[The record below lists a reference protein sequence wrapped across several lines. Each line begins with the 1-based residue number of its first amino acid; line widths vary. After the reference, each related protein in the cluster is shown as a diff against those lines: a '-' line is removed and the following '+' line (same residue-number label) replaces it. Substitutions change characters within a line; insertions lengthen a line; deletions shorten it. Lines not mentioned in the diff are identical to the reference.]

1 MGMAEK
7 QLCATCGRVAY
18 CDEHHAMGR
27 AHTPGLTVPA
37 CAGSC
42 HPVLNEKQAASGV
55 VLDHDQVRSA
65 EETAWAFLR
74 GTSDPL
80 ALMAFHHPDLGP
92 DVAARDEL
100 SVVALGRLY
109 DLVARP
115 DGGEGVA
122 GPSPRRNDVRAA
134 GRRGR
139 REDRS
144 TPSGP
149 TRVKEPH
156 ADRAR
161 IAQMAK
167 LISDGVRELPQADAL
182 GAWPEE
188 VAQAA
193 QACGRSVEMLQVIEE
208 AGGGENYMRVVEHG
222 LAIQDAL
229 NEQIAVAAQ
238 LSDLDDRT
246 WTLVKRTER
255 LGDLTT
261 AFMRQL
267 ADCADLQ
274 EARELLDRFVAEA
287 LAV

>member
-1 MGMAEK
+1 
-7 QLCATCGRVAY
+7 
-18 CDEHHAMGR
+18 
-27 AHTPGLTVPA
+27 
-37 CAGSC
+37 
-42 HPVLNEKQAASGV
+42 
-55 VLDHDQVRSA
+55 
-65 EETAWAFLR
+65 
-74 GTSDPL
+74 
-80 ALMAFHHPDLGP
+80 
-92 DVAARDEL
+92 
-100 SVVALGRLY
+100 
-109 DLVARP
+109 
-115 DGGEGVA
+115 
-122 GPSPRRNDVRAA
+122 
-134 GRRGR
+134 
-139 REDRS
+139 
-144 TPSGP
+144 
-149 TRVKEPH
+149 
-156 ADRAR
+156 
-161 IAQMAK
+161 MAK